1 MEKECGK
8 MREFKNRRNPILPLE
23 FHIPDS
29 EAHVMPDGKLYLYG
43 SFDDREDVYCSDRYR
58 VVSTPDMEHW
68 TIHDVSL
75 TGQEI
80 PWFNDP
86 DAPKYQGIDWTHPT
100 PFIRKMLENMAA
112 DGEDMKEQFEKAAE
126 NAGLYRK
133 RREILS
139 VFLYD

>member
-1 MEKECGK
+1 

-112 DGEDMKEQFEKAAE
+112 DGEDMK
-126 NAGLYRK
+126 
-133 RREILS
+133 
-139 VFLYD
+139 

>member
-58 VVSTPDMEHW
+58 VVVVQRPGCAEISRHRLDTSDSVYPE
-68 TIHDVSL
+68 DV
-75 TGQEI
+75 G
-80 PWFNDP
+80 
-86 DAPKYQGIDWTHPT
+86 KYG
-100 PFIRKMLENMAA
+100 
-112 DGEDMKEQFEKAAE
+112 G
-126 NAGLYRK
+126 
-133 RREILS
+133 RRRGYERA
-139 VFLYD
+139 V